1 MEQEYEI
8 KLKGYSIFKIWG
20 YHQIRPCDSYF
31 KMGRVT
37 LDEKIWDFIQI
48 YGVTRINVKFKFLSE
63 WKDSFVYEL
72 INLEILKGNK

>member
-8 KLKGYSIFKIWG
+8 KLKWYSIFKIWG

-37 LDEKIWDFIQI
+37 LDEKI
-48 YGVTRINVKFKFLSE
+48 
-63 WKDSFVYEL
+63 
-72 INLEILKGNK
+72 